1 MRFMEDIRRRAAQ
14 AAMPFFCLG
23 AIAYFG
29 YHALVGDR
37 GVHSYRQLEI
47 EIEIAE
53 AALAKTVSERQ
64 RIERRVNLLRASGLD
79 SDLLEEEARILLGL
93 LRENEVVILLSPE
106 N

>member
-1 MRFMEDIRRRAAQ
+1 MRFFDDIRRRATQ
-14 AAMPFFCLG
+14 AVIPVFCLG

-37 GVHSYRQLEI
+37 GIHSYRQLEI

-53 AALAKTVSERQ
+53 AALAKTVSERE
-64 RIERRVNLLRASGLD
+64 RIERRVNLLRANGLD

-93 LRENEVVILLSPE
+93 VRDNEVVILLSSE